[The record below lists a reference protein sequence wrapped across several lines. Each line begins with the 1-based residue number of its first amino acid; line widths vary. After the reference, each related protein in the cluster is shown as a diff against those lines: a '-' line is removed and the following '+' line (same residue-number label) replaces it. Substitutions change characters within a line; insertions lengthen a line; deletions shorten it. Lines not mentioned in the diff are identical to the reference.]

1 MLGSIRIQYEIIQC
15 DSLLR
20 IISRICYYPKIEHS
34 LYVIEAPYC
43 EAICAALGEVF
54 VYYMGPDSV
63 HQLALAVCF
72 DSRGRRYAHQLF
84 VSTGEVRTEL

>member
-1 MLGSIRIQYEIIQC
+1 MLGSIRIHYEIIQC

-43 EAICAALGEVF
+43 EAVCAALGEVF

-72 DSRGRRYAHQLF
+72 DSRGRRYTHHLF